1 MKTLSTIFTILCLS
15 VAVLA
20 GAQSEKYMQTMGT
33 TLQGF
38 AQAKTAEEMT
48 ALGAKFERIGDAEKT
63 QWLPYYYA
71 GLVKARM
78 SLYGMGDKDKLAD
91 EAAVLITKAE
101 ALSKDNSEILCV
113 KSLIASAKLLVDP
126 MSRWQEYGEVSAN
139 HLAAAKKADP
149 TNPRPYML
157 EANSLKNTPEQFGGG
172 CSTAKPLAEKAIALY
187 ETFKPASA
195 IAPDWGKESAAQVV
209 KDCQ

>member
-1 MKTLSTIFTILCLS
+1 MKTLTKIFTLICLS
-15 VAVLA
+15 AAITA
-20 GAQSEKYMQTMGT
+20 GAQSEKYVQNMTAAIQS
-33 TLQGF
+33 LNQG
-38 AQAKTAEEMT
+38 KTAEEMT
-48 ALGAKFERIGDAEKT
+48 AVAAKFERIGDAEKT
-63 QWLPYYYA
+63 EWLPYYYA
-71 GLVKARM
+71 GLAKARM
-78 SLYGMGDKDKLAD
+78 SLYGLGDKDKLAD
-91 EAAVLITKAE
+91 EAGVLITKAE

-126 MSRWQEYGEVSAN
+126 MSRWQEYGEISAN

-172 CSTAKPLAEKAIALY
+172 CSTAKPLAEKAITLY
-187 ETFKPASA
+187 ETFKPAST

-209 KDCQ
+209 KGCQ

>member
-1 MKTLSTIFTILCLS
+1 MKTLSTFFTILCLS
-15 VAVLA
+15 VALLA

-33 TLQGF
+33 TLQGLG
-38 AQAKTAEEMT
+38 QAKTAEDMT
-48 ALGAKFERIGDAEKT
+48 ALAAKFERIGDAEKT

-91 EAAVLITKAE
+91 EAAALITKAE

-126 MSRWQEYGEVSAN
+126 MSRWQEYGEISAN

-172 CSTAKPLAEKAIALY
+172 CTTAKPLAEKAVALY

-195 IAPDWGKESAAQVV
+195 IAPDWGKENAAQVV